1 MKKRILTTALALLVL
16 SALLVLPAGAVGE
29 KSYLPALQ
37 DMISQIN
44 KAAESSRDIV
54 FNNDNYSEGGS
65 GAFYDLNG
73 DGVDELIA
81 VHWGEDTANEGWPAV
96 RAKLYTKA
104 ADGAPVLAVDE
115 SLYVDASIGEGFVGV
130 EKKGGNTYFLTFGA
144 GGNEELYVESYS
156 LYSLNGTTATVA
168 EKAEMRS
175 KNAVATYT
183 INGKSAT
190 EAEFDA
196 WFQSH
201 NLVLLIQG
209 KNSKGATGLSTLL
222 NQVQALPDEP
232 TVPGT
237 SSKTIFLD
245 GKTVTLDAY
254 TVTDSQGG
262 DTTYVKLRDIA
273 ALLNGTGSQFNV
285 DWQNQSI
292 YMASNSSY
300 TTQNGTEL
308 KAISGTNGN
317 SRTSTA
323 PVLLDG
329 AAKPLTGIVLT
340 DSLGGGHTFFKLRD
354 LGDALGFT
362 VGWSAEQGIYIE
374 TK

>member
-1 MKKRILTTALALLVL
+1 MKKRILTTALALFVL
-16 SALLVLPAGAVGE
+16 TALLVLPAGAVGE

-44 KAAESSRDIV
+44 KAAENNPGSV
-54 FNNDNYSEGGS
+54 FDKDNYSEGGS

-73 DGVDELIA
+73 DGVQELIA
-81 VHWGEDTANEGWPAV
+81 VHWGEDTANEGMRAV
-96 RAKLYTKA
+96 RAKLYTKD
-104 ADGAPVLAVDE
+104 ADGTPVLAIDE
-115 SLYVDASIGEGFVGV
+115 SLYVDASVGEGFVGV
-130 EKKGGNTYFLTFGA
+130 EKKGGSTYFLTFGA

-168 EKAEMRS
+168 EKAEMHS

-190 EAEFDA
+190 ETEFDA
-196 WFQSH
+196 WVQSH

-222 NQVQALPDEP
+222 KQIQALPDEP

-237 SSKTIFLD
+237 DSKTIFLN
-245 GKTVTLDAY
+245 GKIATLDAY
-254 TVTDSQGG
+254 TVTNSEGG

-292 YMASNSSY
+292 CVTSNSSY
-300 TTQNGTEL
+300 TTQNGAEL
-308 KAISGTNGN
+308 KVIPGTDGSYQKN
-317 SRTSTA
+317 TA

-329 AAKPLTGIVLT
+329 TAKPLEGVVLT
-340 DSLGGGHTFFKLRD
+340 DSQGGGHTFFKLRD